1 MNNNQFIA
9 DLVVIIPAYNEEK
22 TIGKLVSKIKNI
34 CDVIVI
40 DDCSNDNTKKMA
52 SSKGAIVYTNPQNKG
67 YSYSIN
73 IGLKRVLNSK
83 YRYAVTIDADGQH
96 NYLDILKFHKM
107 LKKFDMVCG
116 NRNFKQRIGEKI
128 GSLIT
133 KYLFKINDPLC
144 GFKGYNLDKFF
155 FLKNIPFENY
165 NLVGMELLFIALNNK
180 FSVSQISVKCT
191 QRLDLNRFGDGF
203 VINLNIIIAIL
214 KGINLKN

>member
-9 DLVVIIPAYNEEK
+9 DLVAIIPAYNEEK
-22 TIGKLVSKIKNI
+22 TIGKLVSNVKNI

-52 SSKGAIVYTNPQNKG
+52 SSKGALVYTNSQNKG
-67 YSYSIN
+67 YSFSIN
-73 IGLKRVLNSK
+73 IGLKRALNSK
-83 YRYAVTIDADGQH
+83 YRYAVTLDADGQH

-128 GSLIT
+128 ASLIT

-155 FLKNIPFENY
+155 FFEKYSLRKLQLNWD
-165 NLVGMELLFIALNNK
+165 GTFIYCSK
-180 FSVSQISVKCT
+180 
-191 QRLDLNRFGDGF
+191 
-203 VINLNIIIAIL
+203 
-214 KGINLKN
+214 